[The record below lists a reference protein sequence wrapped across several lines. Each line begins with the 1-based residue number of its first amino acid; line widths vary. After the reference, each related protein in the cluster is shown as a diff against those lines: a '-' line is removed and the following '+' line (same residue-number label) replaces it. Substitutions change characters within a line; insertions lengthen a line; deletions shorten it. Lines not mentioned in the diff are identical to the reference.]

1 MSHDA
6 YSALSDPTRRR
17 ILTALRG
24 GPRPVGELVTELQ
37 VSQPTVSK
45 HLKVLRDAGM
55 VATRAQGQK
64 RFYSLT
70 AEPFVAV
77 LDWVNELVAAADAAD
92 TPVTDTHESAPAES
106 DEPAMANDVAAEPA
120 VDDAAQLTKGASAE
134 STDHD
139 AAQLPEGAPGP
150 EPVRDEA
157 ADVDAA
163 QEPVREPERSLPW
176 FTAEVTDV
184 TAEATEA
191 TTTPDAPEVAD
202 DPEVTDIPAPAETPE
217 SPVDD
222 PRPEENPGEAEMPTE
237 AEVYDESVQGA
248 EGVVQAS
255 SGVTEEVVISVDPE
269 GPADEREAQVT
280 GDSVDDGAH
289 AEPAAQP
296 RAAHD
301 AEPHDAEPRAV
312 SPEANSPEIA
322 ELIRPR
328 GAAHRRQSGLLSTL
342 TGFRRR
348 NRGSRRG

>member
-77 LDWVNELVAAADAAD
+77 LDWVNELVAAAEAAD

-106 DEPAMANDVAAEPA
+106 DEPDMANDVAAEPA
-120 VDDAAQLTKGASAE
+120 VDDAAQLTKDASAE

-139 AAQLPEGAPGP
+139 AAPSPEDAPGP

-184 TAEATEA
+184 TAEAAEA
-191 TTTPDAPEVAD
+191 TTTSD
-202 DPEVTDIPAPAETPE
+202 DPDLTDIPAPAGAPE

-222 PRPEENPGEAEMPTE
+222 PRPEENPGEAETAPE
-237 AEVYDESVQGA
+237 AEFFDESDQGA
-248 EGVVQAS
+248 EEVVQS
-255 SGVTEEVVISVDPE
+255 SLRVTEEAVISADPE
-269 GPADEREAQVT
+269 VPADEREAQVT

-301 AEPHDAEPRAV
+301 AEPHDTEPRAV

>member
-77 LDWVNELVAAADAAD
+77 LDWVNELVAAAEAAD

-106 DEPAMANDVAAEPA
+106 DEPDMANDVAAEPA
-120 VDDAAQLTKGASAE
+120 VDDAAQLTKDASAE

-139 AAQLPEGAPGP
+139 AAPSPEDATRP
-150 EPVRDEA
+150 EPVRDETT
-157 ADVDAA
+157 DVDAA
-163 QEPVREPERSLPW
+163 QEPVREPARSLPW

-184 TAEATEA
+184 TAEAAEA
-191 TTTPDAPEVAD
+191 TNTPDVPD
-202 DPEVTDIPAPAETPE
+202 LTDIPAPADAPE

-222 PRPEENPGEAEMPTE
+222 PRPEENPGEAETPTE
-237 AEVYDESVQGA
+237 TEVFDESGQGT
-248 EGVVQAS
+248 EEVVQAG
-255 SGVTEEVVISVDPE
+255 SGVTEETVIFTDPE

-301 AEPHDAEPRAV
+301 AEPHDTEPRAV
-312 SPEANSPEIA
+312 SPETNSPEIA

>member
-77 LDWVNELVAAADAAD
+77 LDWVNELVAAAD

-120 VDDAAQLTKGASAE
+120 VDDAAQPTKDASAE
-134 STDHD
+134 PAVDD
-139 AAQLPEGAPGP
+139 AAQSPEDAPVTDAP
-150 EPVRDEA
+150 AEA
-157 ADVDAA
+157 PSPTETTDVDAA

-184 TAEATEA
+184 TAEAAEA
-191 TTTPDAPEVAD
+191 TNTADVPDL
-202 DPEVTDIPAPAETPE
+202 TDIPAPAETPE
-217 SPVDD
+217 SQVDD
-222 PRPEENPGEAEMPTE
+222 PRPEENPGKAETPTE
-237 AEVYDESVQGA
+237 AEVFDESGQVS
-248 EGVVQAS
+248 EEVVQES
-255 SGVTEEVVISVDPE
+255 LGVTEEAVISTVPE

-301 AEPHDAEPRAV
+301 AEPHDTEPRAV

>member
-17 ILTALRG
+17 ILTALCG
-24 GPRPVGELVTELQ
+24 GPRPVGELVTGLQ

-92 TPVTDTHESAPAES
+92 TPMTDTHESVPAES
-106 DEPAMANDVAAEPA
+106 DEPATANDVAAEPA
-120 VDDAAQLTKGASAE
+120 VDDAAQLTQDASAE

-139 AAQLPEGAPGP
+139 AAPSPEDAPGP
-150 EPVRDEA
+150 EPVRDEV

-184 TAEATEA
+184 TAEAAEA
-191 TTTPDAPEVAD
+191 TNTPDVPD
-202 DPEVTDIPAPAETPE
+202 LTDIPAPADAPE

-222 PRPEENPGEAEMPTE
+222 PRPEENPGEAETPTE
-237 AEVYDESVQGA
+237 TEVFDESGQGT
-248 EGVVQAS
+248 EEVVQAG
-255 SGVTEEVVISVDPE
+255 SGVTEETVISTDPE

-301 AEPHDAEPRAV
+301 AEPHDTEPRAV
-312 SPEANSPEIA
+312 SPETNSPEIA